1 MPERDI
7 NRQRE
12 ENLASHG
19 IPWHYEPCD
28 ATEGD
33 PCTSIDELLRV
44 SGLLLPA
51 VVMWWL
57 HVHLR
62 ETERDKQ
69 RVVRRQTDVLTL
81 RAGET
86 IVGVM
91 ECGAGPSIFLTRRA
105 TKRPHD
111 A

>member
-1 MPERDI
+1 M
-7 NRQRE
+7 
-12 ENLASHG
+12 
-19 IPWHYEPCD
+19 
-28 ATEGD
+28 
-33 PCTSIDELLRV
+33 SIDALLRL
-44 SGLLLPA
+44 SPLLVPA

-62 ETERDKQ
+62 ETVRDKQ
-69 RVVRRQTDVLTL
+69 RVVRRHTDVLTL

-91 ECGAGPSIFLTRRA
+91 ERGAGPSLFLTRRA
-105 TKRPHD
+105 TERPHD

>member
-1 MPERDI
+1 MSI
-7 NRQRE
+7 N
-12 ENLASHG
+12 
-19 IPWHYEPCD
+19 
-28 ATEGD
+28 
-33 PCTSIDELLRV
+33 ELLRV

-69 RVVRRQTDVLTL
+69 RVVRRHTDVLTL
-81 RAGET
+81 RARET

-91 ECGAGPSIFLTRRA
+91 ERGAGPSIFLTRRA

>member
-1 MPERDI
+1 M
-7 NRQRE
+7 
-12 ENLASHG
+12 
-19 IPWHYEPCD
+19 
-28 ATEGD
+28 
-33 PCTSIDELLRV
+33 SIDELLRL
-44 SGLLLPA
+44 SSLLLPA

-62 ETERDKQ
+62 ETERDRQ
-69 RVVRRQTDVLTL
+69 QAVRRQTNLLTL

-91 ECGAGPSIFLTRRA
+91 ERGTGPSIFLTRRA
-105 TKRPHD
+105 TERPHD

>member
-1 MPERDI
+1 M
-7 NRQRE
+7 
-12 ENLASHG
+12 
-19 IPWHYEPCD
+19 
-28 ATEGD
+28 
-33 PCTSIDELLRV
+33 SIDDLLNV
-44 SGLLLPA
+44 CSLLLPA

-57 HVHLR
+57 HIHLR

-86 IVGVM
+86 VVEVM
-91 ECGAGPSIFLTRRA
+91 ERGAGPFIFLTRRA
-105 TKRPHD
+105 TERPHD